1 MYKCLFA
8 KQILFAITLLTV
20 STATTFAQS
29 GGDFTITQSVIAAGG
44 GQQTNG
50 GMFSVDG
57 TAGQPITG
65 NAVGSTSLAIT
76 SGFWNFTPTAPTAAT
91 VGVGGRVMTASGAGI
106 RNAAVTLTAQD
117 GLRKI
122 TYTSSFGYYRF
133 DGVRSGEAY
142 VLSVSAK
149 RFTFAQPTVVIGVFD
164 EMTGLDFTAM
174 P

>member
-1 MYKCLFA
+1 MYKRLFSE
-8 KQILFAITLLTV
+8 QILLAITLFA
-20 STATTFAQS
+20 TANTFAQS

-44 GQQTNG
+44 SQQMMG
-50 GMFSVDG
+50 GLFSLDG
-57 TAGQPITG
+57 TTGQTVAG
-65 NAVGSTSLAIT
+65 NAIGGVSFAIT

-91 VGVGGRVMTASGAGI
+91 VGVGGRIVTAYGAGI
-106 RNAAVTLTAQD
+106 RNSAIRLTAQD
-117 GLRKI
+117 GSEKT
-122 TYTSSFGYYRF
+122 TYTGSFGYYRF
-133 DGVRSGEAY
+133 DAVRAGETY